1 MNVGEAKALF
11 REYVDDPDANFVTDA
26 QLIKY
31 LELGLDEWRNKIR
44 QVAPHLLMETTMFQS
59 DANATNY
66 ASQVAATKPFRWAL
80 DLNNAAF
87 VYVDL
92 AGVKQTGGFMGPY
105 VSGGANHQGPAE
117 MLMDVY
123 MLNTS
128 DPSRRIRCRAVADM
142 ATFMNSAYSYNYAMN
157 KYVLQFRG
165 DFPDEFLLEWFPRK
179 STNVSADANLL
190 VGGKLDI
197 WNELIVL
204 SATKR
209 YMIKDGVGNQLLLAE
224 YARQLE
230 MFDQYLVQSFNNRS
244 QSRVSVEYLF

>member
-11 REYVDDPDANFVTDA
+11 REYVDDPDANFVTDT
-26 QLIKY
+26 QLVKY

-59 DANATNY
+59 DSNATNY

-92 AGVKQTGGFMGPY
+92 AGAKQTGPFMGP
-105 VSGGANHQGPAE
+105 SGANQGPAD
-117 MLMDVY
+117 MIMDVY

-128 DPSRRIRCRAVADM
+128 DPSRRIRCRSVADM
-142 ATFMNSAYSYNYAMN
+142 PTLMNSAFSYNYTMN

-179 STNVSADANLL
+179 TTDFTADNNLL

-197 WNELIVL
+197 WHELIVL
-204 SATKR
+204 AATKR